1 MAEVTGYLGAEEI
14 TLNNAATESTLRELV
29 NAIGV
34 LSTRL
39 DKGGRGSKSQ
49 AQVEKELKKF
59 HEQLKKSGESLKKET
74 GDKKKNTAETA
85 KNTKEEIKNT
95 KASKENTQT
104 LKKMAAAS
112 GYVANE
118 LKKAGSSV
126 FNVISGTMTSIA
138 GMGDSMTGAA
148 QAFNNIPIVGG
159 VLAGV
164 FGSIAEAA
172 TSSYTAFRQSASVGA
187 NFTGSINEMIDSASG
202 AGLTIDQF
210 TGIIARNGQSLSI
223 LGAGTAE
230 GARQMAKLGKE
241 MRNSGVADT
250 LARMG
255 YSTEEINEGMVQF
268 GGRLARTGRAQ
279 QMTTS
284 QLSQVTGQYLKE
296 LDAVSKLTGKSKQ
309 ALQEEEEARMRD
321 AQYLTLKNRLDAE
334 GQKNLEIL
342 MSSLPE
348 GMREGA
354 KEVLATGTAT
364 TEAGTQFLAYMNKS
378 GQNLSSLSA
387 SIRQSGTLTTQQARS
402 AYKTI
407 QREGAELA
415 DSPLGQT
422 LGMFDK
428 STNDLIV
435 SANRLKAQQESGLD
449 IDTALL
455 KATEDEI
462 KMRQLQSQGLDP
474 ANMMKFQQQIAEA
487 SNQFTKLLANNLPM
501 LINAFDLLM
510 KVVQEFVVPAF
521 DWLAKNG
528 MQAFQDLSNN
538 AEKFIDYLKIA
549 GGVLVGYKA
558 LQLGKAVFDIFA
570 GKGTPMN
577 PMYVTDMGG
586 GGGFGGGDGGGK
598 KARGRAPKGKLGAV
612 KGLMKSAGTLAKRI
626 PVAGALLSLGM
637 GASEYSDVNKQ
648 VEAGELTKEEAKK
661 EKTKVVAGTAGEAG
675 GALAGAA
682 AGAAIGSVVPLLGT
696 AIGGL
701 IGAGV
706 GAWLGRKGGNKVAEM
721 VSADPDVKKAS
732 VPGSPDVKKASVPS
746 SPDVKKASVSDSKKT
761 LEKTKQEAKGQEE
774 QKAKVDTEMSKIAA
788 TPELTSQ
795 DDTEALLLSLNTK
808 MEQLIKIAGNQL
820 SVQRGLSS
828 DLYA

>member
-39 DKGGRGSKSQ
+39 DKGGRSSKSQ
-49 AQVEKELKKF
+49 AQVEKELRKF
-59 HEQLKKSGESLKKET
+59 HDQLKKSGEALKKQTAEE
-74 GDKKKNTAETA
+74 KKNTAETA
-85 KNTKEEIKNT
+85 KNTKEENKNT
-95 KASKENTQT
+95 KAAKENTQN
-104 LKKMAAAS
+104 LEKMSAAA
-112 GYVANE
+112 GYAANQ
-118 LKKAGSSV
+118 LKNAASSV
-126 FNVISGTMTSIA
+126 FNVITGTMSSVA

-148 QAFNNIPIVGG
+148 QAFNNIPVVGG
-159 VLAGV
+159 VLSGV

-172 TSSYTAFRQSASVGA
+172 TRSYTAFRESASVGA
-187 NFTGSINEMIDSASG
+187 NFTGSINEMIDSASA

-210 TGIIARNGQSLSI
+210 SGIIARNGQSLSI
-223 LGAGTAE
+223 LGAGTSE
-230 GARQMAKLGKE
+230 GARQMARLGKE

-268 GGRLARTGRAQ
+268 SGRLARTGRAQ

-284 QLSQVTGQYLKE
+284 QLTQITGQYLKE

-309 ALQEEEEARMRD
+309 ALQEQEEARMRD

-348 GMREGA
+348 GMQEGA

-364 TEAGTQFLAYMNKS
+364 TEAGRQFLAYMNRS
-378 GQNLSSLSA
+378 GQDLSSLSA

-407 QREGAELA
+407 QKEGAELA
-415 DSPLGQT
+415 KSPLGET
-422 LGMFDK
+422 LGLFDK

-435 SANRLKAQQESGLD
+435 SANRLNAQQENGFD
-449 IDTALL
+449 IDQALL

-462 KMRQLQSQGLDP
+462 KMRQLQAQGLDP
-474 ANMMKFQQQIAEA
+474 AGMMKFQQQIAEA

-510 KVVQEFVVPAF
+510 KIVREFVVPAF
-521 DWLAKNG
+521 EWLSKHG

-549 GGVLVGYKA
+549 GGVLIGWKA
-558 LQLGKAVFDIFA
+558 FTLGKAVFDIFA

-577 PMYVTDMGG
+577 PMHVVGSG
-586 GGGFGGGDGGGK
+586 IGGGDMFGDGGK
-598 KARGRAPKGKLGAV
+598 KAGTRSPGGKVGKFSKLARMGKAAVGRVPLIGAAV
-612 KGLMKSAGTLAKRI
+612 TA
-626 PVAGALLSLGM
+626 GM
-637 GASEYSDVNKQ
+637 GVMEYNDVNKQ
-648 VEAGELTKEEAKK
+648 LEAGEITQKEATVKK
-661 EKTKVVAGTAGEAG
+661 SETVGSTGGVMAGM
-675 GALAGAA
+675 A
-682 AGAAIGSVVPLLGT
+682 AGAAIGSVVPVVGT
-696 AIGGL
+696 IIGGAL
-701 IGAGV
+701 GAALG
-706 GAWLGRKGGNKVAEM
+706 GWLGSKGGKAVGEAMAKETKGEKVNATIKNLEKEKTQKIE
-721 VSADPDVKKAS
+721 VEAKKQALEET
-732 VPGSPDVKKASVPS
+732 A
-746 SPDVKKASVSDSKKT
+746 KKT
-761 LEKTKQEAKGQEE
+761 TTKKETEEKKIAEE
-774 QKAKVDTEMSKIAA
+774 KAKIME
-788 TPELTSQ
+788 TPKLTSQ
-795 DDTEALLLSLNTK
+795 DDTEALLLSLNNK
-808 MEQLIKIAGNQL
+808 MEQLIRIAGNQL
-820 SVQRGLSS
+820 TVQKGLGN
-828 DLYA
+828 DLFA

>member
-39 DKGGRGSKSQ
+39 DKGGRGAKSQ

-74 GDKKKNTAETA
+74 AEEKKNTAETA

-95 KASKENTQT
+95 KATKENTQT
-104 LKKMAAAS
+104 LEKMAAAS

-172 TSSYTAFRQSASVGA
+172 TNSYTAFRQSASVGA

-210 TGIIARNGQSLSI
+210 TGIISRNGQSLSI

-230 GARQMAKLGKE
+230 GARQMARLGKE

-279 QMTTS
+279 QMSTT
-284 QLSQVTGQYLKE
+284 QLAQITGEYLKE

-321 AQYLTLKNRLDAE
+321 AQYLTMKNKLDAE

-342 MSSLPE
+342 MSSIPE
-348 GMREGA
+348 GMQAGA

-364 TEAGTQFLAYMNKS
+364 TEAGRQFLAYMNRS

-387 SIRQSGTLTTQQARS
+387 SIRQSGTLTTQQIRS

-407 QREGAELA
+407 QTEGAEL
-415 DSPLGQT
+415 SKSSLGET
-422 LGMFDK
+422 LGLFDT

-435 SANRLKAQQESGLD
+435 SANRLRAQQEAGLD

-455 KATEDEI
+455 KAQEDEI

-501 LINAFDLLM
+501 LMNAFDLLM

-570 GKGTPMN
+570 GKGTMMN
-577 PMYVTDMGG
+577 PMVVTDIGG
-586 GGGFGGGDGGGK
+586 GGGFGGDGGGGK
-598 KARGRAPKGKLGAV
+598 KGKKGKVPKGKFGAV
-612 KGLMKSAGTLAKRI
+612 KGLTKAAGTLAKRI
-626 PVAGALLSLGM
+626 PIAGALLSVGM
-637 GASEYSDVNKQ
+637 GAAEYADVDKQ

-682 AGAAIGSVVPLLGT
+682 AGAAIGSVVPLIGT

-721 VSADPDVKKAS
+721 VSSEPDVKKTTVDA
-732 VPGSPDVKKASVPS
+732 DVKASEALKKQQS
-746 SPDVKKASVSDSKKT
+746 ELDAKKKALDTSKQSE
-761 LEKTKQEAKGQEE
+761 EKEKEQLKAQE
-774 QKAKVDTEMSKIAA
+774 EMSKIEA

-808 MEQLIKIAGNQL
+808 MEQLIKIAGSQL